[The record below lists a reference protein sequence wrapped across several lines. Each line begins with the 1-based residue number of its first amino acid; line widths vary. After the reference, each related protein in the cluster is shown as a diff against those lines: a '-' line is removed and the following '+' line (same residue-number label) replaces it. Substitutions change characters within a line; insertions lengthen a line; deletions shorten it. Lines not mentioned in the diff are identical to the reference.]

1 MDKKIKLVRNLAITY
16 FFLIIICCLIY
27 TLILT
32 PPSQEDKISSIIGL
46 LGWSAAIFAPISA
59 FFLLNS
65 WKEQTKYNA
74 KLELVADMVDELSKL
89 SLKINDVRSD
99 IEVSAY
105 LYRMFFGNKIVN
117 EICDIPKLE
126 IPNFS
131 EIFEC
136 LENIRVINLKIFLYD
151 HQINSHVFMKREL
164 GRDSFEK
171 IEADI
176 KGLEACFFIIKH
188 NKTLFKN
195 NNNSSEC
202 LEIMQ
207 KCFYINENFYNNY
220 RANKDPSSEN
230 KYHDKLNVDLNDAFN
245 DLKNFRKSLN

>member
-1 MDKKIKLVRNLAITY
+1 M
-16 FFLIIICCLIY
+16 
-27 TLILT
+27 LILT
-32 PPSQEDKISSIIGL
+32 PHSQADKVSSIIGL

-74 KLELVADMVDELSKL
+74 QLELVASMVDELSKL
-89 SLKINDVRSD
+89 SSKIQNVRND

-105 LYRMFFGNKIVN
+105 LYRMFFGNKIVD
-117 EICDIPKLE
+117 EIYDIPKFE

-151 HQINSHVFMKREL
+151 HQITSHVFMRRGL
-164 GRDSFEK
+164 GRDSFAR

-176 KGLEACFFIIKH
+176 KGLEACFFQIKH
-188 NKTLFKN
+188 DKTLFKQ
-195 NNNSSEC
+195 NNNSPEY
-202 LEIMQ
+202 LKIMQ
-207 KCFYINENFYNNY
+207 KCFYINENFYNSY
-220 RANKDPSSEN
+220 RENEDPSIEN
-230 KYHDKLNVDLNDAFN
+230 NYNDKLNKDLNDAFN
-245 DLKNFRKSLN
+245 DLKNFRISLN